1 MQKSSRLKFRRIRE
15 REIARA
21 LRFLTLALMAAV
33 AACNSEGTGPL
44 DPSTG
49 GLTLTGG
56 RGVTESISG
65 SGHYVRTDLPGV
77 YRTFS
82 FHATKKADE
91 TVKGEF
97 QLDNDGLDLDFHGDI
112 VCFTIVGNEA
122 WVGAVSERTNA
133 AGYDPPQEHVFRIV
147 DNGQG
152 DNFIPDQVSTMPL
165 GDTDSYC
172 QNTPLYPA
180 LKDVL
185 DGNIQ
190 IRQ

>member
-1 MQKSSRLKFRRIRE
+1 MQKSSRLRVHA
-15 REIARA
+15 REIACA
-21 LRFLTLALMAAV
+21 PRFLTLALMAAV

-49 GLTLTGG
+49 GLTLAGG
-56 RGVTESISG
+56 RGVTESVSG
-65 SGHYVRTDLPGV
+65 SGHYLRTDLPGV

-82 FHATKKADE
+82 FHATKKADG

-97 QLDNDGLDLDFHGDI
+97 QLDNDGVDLDFHGDI
-112 VCFTIVGNEA
+112 VCFTIDGNQA

-133 AGYDPPQEHVFRIV
+133 DPPYDPPQEHVFRVV

-152 DNFIPDQVSTMPL
+152 DNVDPDQVSTMPL
-165 GDTDSYC
+165 GDADSYC
-172 QNTPLYPA
+172 QTTPMYPS
-180 LKDVL
+180 LNDVL

-190 IRQ
+190 VRQ